1 MKKKSINVEIAQ
13 THIRTRK
20 KQTLVA
26 ALGVTLGIGMY
37 IFSTSLMNGF
47 TRYSKSEM
55 FKTIAH
61 VKVFK
66 EDEISRPLYNY
77 VDSDK
82 LMIIDNPRT
91 VTQSKSIND
100 PYALLEK
107 IRQQDY
113 VTYAAP
119 QVNVELFYNSGE
131 SQLKG
136 TGSGVNIT
144 EADAMFNI
152 QSTML
157 AGNLQTISTNLN
169 AVIIGKGVAEK
180 MSLGIDDNITISSSQ
195 GIVKVMKIAGIFSTG
210 NKAVDESKCYIH
222 MSTAQQFLKKGTT
235 YITEIFANIK
245 DPDASIEYAK
255 KMQQITDYKVE
266 GWQTTY
272 SDTLA
277 GDKIRDIMGTAVPIV
292 IMLVAAFGIY
302 NILNMTIIQKMN
314 DIAIL
319 KATGF
324 SGSDIIRIFVLE
336 AIIMGVIGTVLGVG
350 IGAILIKI
358 LQHVYVGGPVGYFPI
373 FYKASVFISAS
384 IAGMLVTVGAG
395 FFPALKASKV
405 DPVDIFR
412 K

>member
-1 MKKKSINVEIAQ
+1 MKKKSINIEIAQ

-20 KQTLVA
+20 RQTLVA

-37 IFSTSLMNGF
+37 IFSTSLMGGF
-47 TRYSKSEM
+47 SRYSKNEM

-61 VKVFK
+61 VKVYK
-66 EDEISRPLYNY
+66 EDQISMPLYNY
-77 VDSDK
+77 TDTGNKV
-82 LMIIDNPRT
+82 IISNPRT
-91 VTQSKSIND
+91 VTESKNIND
-100 PYALLEK
+100 PYTLLDK
-107 IRQQDY
+107 IRQQDF

-119 QVNVELFYNSGE
+119 QVNVDIFYNNGE

-136 TGSGVNIT
+136 SGSGVIIA
-144 EADAMFNI
+144 EAEAMFNI

-157 AGNLQTISTNLN
+157 AGNLQAIATNLD

-180 MSLGIDDNITISSSQ
+180 MNLGIDDNITISSSQ
-195 GIVKVMKIAGIFSTG
+195 GIVKVMKIAGIFTTG
-210 NKAVDESKCYIH
+210 NKAIDESKCYIH
-222 MSTAQQFLKKGTT
+222 MSTAQQFLKKGQT
-235 YITEIFANIK
+235 YITEIYANIK
-245 DPDASIEYAK
+245 DPDASVEYAL

-324 SGSDIIRIFVLE
+324 SGSDIIRIFVME
-336 AIIMGVIGTVLGVG
+336 AVIMGIIGTVLGIG

-384 IAGMLVTVGAG
+384 VAGMLVTIGAG

>member
-1 MKKKSINVEIAQ
+1 MKRESINIEIAR
-13 THIRTRK
+13 THIRTRR
-20 KQTLVA
+20 KQTIIA
-26 ALGVTLGIGMY
+26 ALGVTIGLGMY
-37 IFSTSLMNGF
+37 IFSTSLMGGF
-47 TRYSKSEM
+47 SKYSKSEM

-61 VKVFK
+61 VKVYNEEK
-66 EDEISRPLYNY
+66 ISEPLFRYT
-77 VDSDK
+77 DSDK
-82 LMIIDNPRT
+82 QVLISNPRT
-91 VTQSKSIND
+91 VNESKNISD
-100 PYALLEK
+100 PYKLLDK

-119 QVNVELFYNSGE
+119 QVNVDIFYNNGE

-136 TGSGVNIT
+136 SASGVVIA

-157 AGNLQTISTNLN
+157 AGNLQIIATNLN

-180 MSLGIDDNITISSSQ
+180 MNLGLDDNITISSSQ
-195 GIVKVMKIAGIFSTG
+195 GIIKVMKIAGIFTTG
-210 NKAVDESKCYIH
+210 NKSVDESKCYIH
-222 MSTAQQFLKKGTT
+222 ISTAQQFFKKGST
-235 YITEIFANIK
+235 YINEIYANVL
-245 DPDASIEYAK
+245 DPDKSIDYAGQI
-255 KMQQITDYKVE
+255 QQLTDYKVE

-272 SDTLA
+272 SDTLS
-277 GDKIRDIMGTAVPIV
+277 GDKIRDIMGTLVPIV

-324 SGSDIIRIFVLE
+324 AGKDIIRIFVME
-336 AIIMGVIGTVLGVG
+336 AFIMGIIGTSMGLG
-350 IGAILIKI
+350 IGAVLIKL
-358 LQHVYVGGPVGYFPI
+358 LQHVWVGGPSGYFPI
-373 FYKASVFISAS
+373 YYGLNVFLSAA
-384 IAGMLVTVGAG
+384 IMGMLITIGAG
-395 FFPALKASKV
+395 FFPALKASRV